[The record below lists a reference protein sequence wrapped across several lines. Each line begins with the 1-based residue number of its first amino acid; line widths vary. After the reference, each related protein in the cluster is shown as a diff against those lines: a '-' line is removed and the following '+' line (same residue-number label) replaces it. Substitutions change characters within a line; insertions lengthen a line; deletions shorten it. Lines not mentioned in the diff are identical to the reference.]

1 MLCNCITTSSCPIP
15 GWSPEMIVLGIESS
29 CDETAAAVIDSRE
42 GILSSVVRSQI
53 RDHAPFGGVIPELA
67 ARKHIEAVVPVT
79 REALHRA
86 RLPLETIDGIA
97 ATFAPGLVGA
107 LLVGLSFAKGLA
119 WSRQLPFVGVHHLE
133 GHLLASFLSPAPFRP
148 TFPFLGLVVSGG
160 HTSLYKVMDYGQYE
174 LLGKTVDD
182 AAGEALDKAGKRL
195 GLPYPGGVA
204 IDRLTQEG
212 GNRKAFPFPIG
223 FPQRDNLN
231 FSFSGLKTALL
242 HTIQKLGFE
251 GDNASMI
258 PLSLKRDLAASFQEA
273 VVQALVRKALFA
285 LDQTGLNELVVTG
298 GVAANRRLRE
308 TLEAISRKTGLR
320 VLIPDPSLCTDNAAM
335 IAYAGLIRLGKG
347 QQDPFSL
354 NAVSR
359 LPLESL

>member
-1 MLCNCITTSSCPIP
+1 
-15 GWSPEMIVLGIESS
+15 MIVLGIESS
-29 CDETAAAVIDSRE
+29 CDETAAAVIDSRR

-67 ARKHIEAVVPVT
+67 ARKHTEAIVPIT
-79 REALHRA
+79 REALRQA
-86 RLPLETIDGIA
+86 QLSLTSIDGIA

-119 WSRQLPFVGVHHLE
+119 WARQLPFVGVHHLE
-133 GHLLASFLSPAPFRP
+133 GHLLASFLNPGPSRPA
-148 TFPFLGLVVSGG
+148 FPFLGLVVSGG
-160 HTSLYKVMDYGQYE
+160 HTSLYKVVDYGRYE

-195 GLPYPGGVA
+195 GMPYPGGVA
-204 IDRLTQEG
+204 IDRLTREG
-212 GNRKAFPFPIG
+212 GNRKAYAFPIG

-242 HTIQKLGFE
+242 HTLQKLGYE
-251 GDNASMI
+251 GSKPSAI
-258 PLSLKRDLAASFQEA
+258 PLPVKKDLAASFQEA

-285 LDQTGLNELVVTG
+285 LDQTGLNVLVVTG

-308 TLEAISRKTGLR
+308 VLDSISKKTGLR
-320 VLIPDPSLCTDNAAM
+320 VMIPEKSFCTDNAAM
-335 IAYAGLIRLGKG
+335 IAYAGLIRLEKG
-347 QQDPFSL
+347 QRDPFSL